1 VKQIAPVW
9 STAFFLAL
17 FASGCGADRQWTTD
31 SEEAVRWVE
40 TGVQQWQ
47 RFYYTDALES
57 LGNAVAA
64 DSQFAVAWG
73 RMALVHLWA
82 SNMPDARSL
91 IAKAERLSATATP
104 REQQMI
110 RLWSYRINEERAKE
124 ASLADSLI
132 RLYPQN
138 SEFYLFRGQCYEF
151 ERNFEAAVG
160 MYEEGLKYDTA
171 FALGMMSLGYAH
183 SILGDQDK
191 AVEYMQRYIRMAP
204 QEADPLASYAD
215 ILVRAGRFDEALEQY
230 RKALTVRPDYW
241 YAVREIGTV
250 YLIKGKLR
258 DAERQFEMAT
268 KLLPV
273 NTQSEANLLRLR
285 AMVDLQRGSY
295 EDAVAMYRAARAID
309 SSYVWGSSGL
319 VTALGKLKRFS
330 EGWEAI
336 DSVRAEIERRKMAE
350 SQVMQAYHVMRA
362 RLLTEEGKLD
372 EAEEECREAVEF
384 STPFTR
390 GVIYVQGARIARVQ
404 KEWEPALDA
413 IENALRVNPNSTEAL
428 LTLALIYH
436 DKGDNQMAREI
447 GRRLLNL
454 WSEADADYRPLAEL
468 RAALGK
474 TLR

>member
-1 VKQIAPVW
+1 MKKSASVW
-9 STAFFLAL
+9 SAAFLLAL
-17 FASGCGADRQWTTD
+17 CASGCGPDRQWTTD
-31 SEEAVRWVE
+31 SDEAVRWVD

-47 RFYYTDALES
+47 RFYYTEALNS
-57 LGNAVAA
+57 LENAVAA
-64 DSQFAVAWG
+64 DSQFAIAWG

-82 SNMPDARSL
+82 SNIPEARAQ
-91 IAKAERLSATATP
+91 IGKAARLSASATP
-104 REQQMI
+104 REQQLI
-110 RLWSYRINEERAKE
+110 RLWSYRINDEHEKE
-124 ASLADSLI
+124 SALADSLI

-138 SEFYLFRGQCYEF
+138 SELYLFRGQCYEF

-183 SILGDQDK
+183 SILGDQNK

-215 ILVRAGRFDEALEQY
+215 ILVRAGRYDEALEQY
-230 RKALTVRPDYW
+230 RKALTVKPDYW
-241 YAVREIGTV
+241 YAVREIGSV

-285 AMVDLQRGSY
+285 ATVDLQRGSY
-295 EDAVAMYRAARAID
+295 EDAVALYRAARAID

-319 VTALGKLKRFS
+319 VTALTKLKRFA
-330 EGWEAI
+330 EGWDVV
-336 DSVRAEIERRKMAE
+336 DSVRAEVERRGMAE
-350 SQVMQAYHVMRA
+350 SQLMQAYHIMRA

-384 STPFTR
+384 SSPFTR
-390 GVIYVQGARIARVQ
+390 GMIYVQGARIARVL

-413 IENALRVNPNSTEAL
+413 IENALRVNPDSPEAL
-428 LTLALIYH
+428 HTLALIYH
-436 DKGDNQMAREI
+436 DKGDDQMAREI
-447 GRRLLNL
+447 GRRLLKL
-454 WSEADADYRPLAEL
+454 WNEADADFRPLAEL
-468 RAALGK
+468 REALGK
-474 TLR
+474 NLR